1 MNMNEIELVMRKI
14 NIWIEKN
21 QREEKWIEKK
31 TVNYYHIRLEIQE
44 NRIVR
49 RKIER
54 KNEWA
59 DNPDEDDESK

>member
-1 MNMNEIELVMRKI
+1 MDRKKPTRRKMNR
-14 NIWIEKN
+14 
-21 QREEKWIEKK
+21 KK
-31 TVNYYHIRLEIQE
+31 TVNYYHIRPEIQE